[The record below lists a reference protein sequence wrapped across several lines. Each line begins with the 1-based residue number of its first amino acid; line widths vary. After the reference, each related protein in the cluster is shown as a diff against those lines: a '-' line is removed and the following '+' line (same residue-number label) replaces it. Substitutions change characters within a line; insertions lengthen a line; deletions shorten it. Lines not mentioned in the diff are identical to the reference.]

1 MREAIEQRPV
11 AIERSFHPEAL
22 NYKRETHRTAP
33 LRFAIEHTV
42 SSVFGIRREALW
54 NASRGVARVA
64 LARQTAMYLAHT
76 VGGLSLTEVGHMF
89 ERDRTTVAH
98 ACAVVED
105 RRDDPNFDRALELLE
120 RAIHRILARRD
131 GVIGGPDGFD
141 A

>member
-89 ERDRTTVAH
+89 ERDRTTVAQP
-98 ACAVVED
+98 ALLSKTDATT
-105 RRDDPNFDRALELLE
+105 RTSTGRWNFWSVPSIASWLV
-120 RAIHRILARRD
+120 AM
-131 GVIGGPDGFD
+131 G
-141 A
+141 